1 MPRKVILTRTGV
13 RSQVVT
19 EAHHRAGY
27 MRIGQFSKVW
37 CSCGWKDELQGS
49 YTAMQGAFETHRQGE
64 LVSS

>member
-1 MPRKVILTRTGV
+1 MPRRVVLGKVGV

-19 EAHHRAGY
+19 DAHHRAGY

-37 CSCGWKDELQGS
+37 CSCGWKDELQGT
-49 YTAMQGAFETHRQGE
+49 YTAMQKAFESHRQGE